1 MHKLKSPLEKAK
13 KKGLKSKKSR
23 RKITTDRSGK
33 QSEEIWDMSGPRD
46 AFEAHP
52 RALEAQK
59 FLSSEKKY

>member
-1 MHKLKSPLEKAK
+1 MVKLESPYKKAK
-13 KKGLKSKKSR
+13 KAGIKSKKTR

-52 RALEAQK
+52 LAIKAQG
-59 FLSSEKKY
+59 FLSSQKK